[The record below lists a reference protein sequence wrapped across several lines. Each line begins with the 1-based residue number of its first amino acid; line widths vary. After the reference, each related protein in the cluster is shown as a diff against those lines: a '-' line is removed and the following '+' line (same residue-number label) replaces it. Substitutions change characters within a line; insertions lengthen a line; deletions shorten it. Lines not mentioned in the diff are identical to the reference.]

1 MIPGIEKH
9 WHIYLM
15 LHILHLFVKAWN
27 TEEARILPYNENK
40 MQSKRKIQKK
50 KNKILK
56 ASTNVGVQRI
66 EYVSNNERN
75 LGQNSE
81 FYRKMWDLYQ
91 PFNGAWPFLWRIDDL
106 LHIKTKQYFNAAFQ
120 TRSCYSVSSSPN
132 FMRLKLGKTWEIFL

>member
-1 MIPGIEKH
+1 
-9 WHIYLM
+9 
-15 LHILHLFVKAWN
+15 
-27 TEEARILPYNENK
+27 

-81 FYRKMWDLYQ
+81 FYRKM
-91 PFNGAWPFLWRIDDL
+91 
-106 LHIKTKQYFNAAFQ
+106 
-120 TRSCYSVSSSPN
+120 
-132 FMRLKLGKTWEIFL
+132 